1 MDCRRVQDTILDSLI
16 ERSALTPAVDEHV
29 ASCPACAA
37 FAARQMT
44 IDAGLRNT
52 LVAPHLSARWRAE
65 VRERIDQESRPLWR
79 DGLPDVVHF
88 ASCGVM
94 TVVSVLIL
102 PFNPMTVL
110 AVGAAATLLSHA
122 VLTTMHGTLDAAG
135 DSGV

>member
-1 MDCRRVQDTILDSLI
+1 MECRHVQDTILDSLI
-16 ERSALTPAVDEHV
+16 ERTALTSAVDAHL
-29 ASCPACAA
+29 AACPACAA
-37 FAARQMT
+37 FAARQMS
-44 IDAGLRNT
+44 IDAGLRQA
-52 LVAPHLSARWRAE
+52 LVAPHLSARLRADL
-65 VRERIDQESRPLWR
+65 RERIAQESRPLWR

-102 PFNPMTVL
+102 PFHPMTVL
-110 AVGAAATLLSHA
+110 AIGAGATLLSHA